1 MLPEKVRKRVIRE
14 QKQLRNK
21 IAKLISFIQ
30 DFIKIKNVSD
40 LDFNLLK
47 KQLLIMVE
55 YDEILTKR
63 LEAD

>member
-1 MLPEKVRKRVIRE
+1 MLPGNVKKRVVRE

-40 LDFNLLK
+40 LDFDLLK

>member
-1 MLPEKVRKRVIRE
+1 MLPGNVRKRVVRE

-40 LDFNLLK
+40 LDLDLLK

-63 LEAD
+63 LELD

>member
-1 MLPEKVRKRVIRE
+1 MLPGNVRKRVVRE

-40 LDFNLLK
+40 LDFDLLK